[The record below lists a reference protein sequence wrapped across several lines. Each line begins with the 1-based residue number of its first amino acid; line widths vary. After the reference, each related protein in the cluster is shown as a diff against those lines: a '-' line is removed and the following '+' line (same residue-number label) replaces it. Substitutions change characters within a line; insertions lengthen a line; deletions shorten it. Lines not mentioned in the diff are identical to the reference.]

1 MDLVTPPL
9 LPVPAEDFQWEIPQ
23 VALLPGGNATNF
35 SLQTAALGAR
45 VTFVGCVGSDPL
57 AEVLK
62 RAYRAGKVNAKLRV
76 EAKLPTGHTVALTW
90 TRGRRGLITA
100 VGANAG
106 LKDSHVPSDAFEGL
120 DHFHRA
126 GFWWT
131 PGLLGP
137 PTVRLLTRAQKARVP
152 TSLDVSTD
160 PQGWP
165 SKRVAAIRACLPLVD
180 TLFVNDGEACAIAGP
195 RDPLVAAERLVDRGA
210 GCVVLHRGEVGSAW
224 VGDGKVV
231 TSPAFRVPEDN
242 PTGCGDVF
250 NAGYVFALLSGASV
264 GEALG
269 FGNACAALHL
279 SNRSRPYP
287 TLRDLR
293 GFFRPSS

>member
-1 MDLVTPPL
+1 MVTPPL

-45 VTFVGCVGSDPL
+45 VTFIGCLGSDPL

-62 RAYRAGKVNAKLRV
+62 RAYRAGRVNAKVRI
-76 EAKLPTGHTVALTW
+76 EPKLPTGHTVALTW

-106 LKDSHVPSDAFEGL
+106 LKDSHVPSEAFEGV

-137 PTVRLLTRAQKARVP
+137 PTVRLLTRAQKAHVP

-165 SKRVAAIRACLPLVD
+165 SKRVAAIRACLTHVD
-180 TLFVNDGEACAIAGP
+180 TLFVNEGEACAIAGP

-231 TSPAFRVPEDN
+231 TSPAFRVSEDN

-250 NAGYVFALLSGASV
+250 NGGYVFALLTGASV

-279 SNRSRPYP
+279 SDRSRPYP

-293 GFFRPSS
+293 GFFRASS